1 MNTIE
6 LNAACSVTESANVA
20 EQEAGNAVANLT
32 ASRRTGDVG
41 KMMDAA
47 DRASVAARFA
57 AFQYLRATVLW
68 ERYAAVCEDGRGISA
83 AKSTAALADTWA
95 AVAKHV
101 LPGK

>member
-1 MNTIE
+1 MNAIE
-6 LNAACSVTESANVA
+6 LRAASSVTDSANVA
-20 EQEAGNAVANLT
+20 EQEAGNALANLT
-32 ASRRTGDVG
+32 ASRRTGDVS

-57 AFQYLRATVLW
+57 ASQFLRATIEW
-68 ERYAAVCEDGRGISA
+68 ERYAAVCEDGRGVSA